1 MGLKKPPTQTA
12 ATQDERRLPRDF
24 KGLCQALEDDSPKAR
39 RWAARDLAAFPEAS
53 AALLARLGREP
64 DHSVREVILTSLTR
78 LGDATALAGLID
90 CLRSEDALLRND
102 AIEALQQLP
111 EEVAPHMERLLADP
125 DSDMRIFAVNVL
137 QSLRH
142 PQVEPW
148 LIAVIEHD
156 PHVNVCAAAV
166 DLLGEVGTAAAR
178 APLRALKKRFAEE
191 PYIRFATDLALKRV
205 GEG

>member
-1 MGLKKPPTQTA
+1 MGLKKPPQQTTA
-12 ATQDERRLPRDF
+12 ARNERHLPRDF
-24 KGLCQALEDDSPKAR
+24 TGLCQALEDDSPKAR

-64 DHSVREVILTSLTR
+64 DHSVREVMLTSLTR

-90 CLRSEDALLRND
+90 CLRSEDALLRNE

-125 DSDMRIFAVNVL
+125 DSDVRIFAVNVL

-142 PQVEPW
+142 PGVEPW
-148 LIAVIEHD
+148 LIAVIERD
-156 PHVNVCAAAV
+156 AHVNVCAAAV
-166 DLLGEVGTAAAR
+166 DLLGEVGSGAAR
-178 APLRALKKRFAEE
+178 APLQALKERFPHE
-191 PYIRFATDLALKRV
+191 PYIRFAVDLALKRI